1 MDWLEEE
8 LKRAL
13 ARQEP
18 SPDFAARLRART
30 AGGPSGYLAAA
41 GFARRWLAIAASVT
55 VLIGGGL
62 GYRRHQGIQAKDE
75 VMAAMRIAGG
85 KLSQVQSHV
94 REVGR

>member
-13 ARQEP
+13 ARQQP
-18 SPDFAARLRART
+18 ASGFAARVASRCS
-30 AGGPSGYLAAA
+30 AGVVPV
-41 GFARRWLAIAASVT
+41 RRWLAVAAS
-55 VLIGGGL
+55 LIVIAGGGV
-62 GYRRHQGIQAKDE
+62 GYRWHQGIQAKE
-75 VMAAMRIAGG
+75 QVMTAVRIAGG

>member
-18 SPDFAARLRART
+18 APGFAARVGAGRT
-30 AGGPSGYLAAA
+30 GRPGGYPAGGP
-41 GFARRWLAIAASVT
+41 FVRRWLAVAASVI
-55 VLIGGGL
+55 VLAGGGA
-62 GYRRHQGIQAKDE
+62 GYRRHQGIQAKE
-75 VMAAMRIAGG
+75 QVMTAVRIAGG
-85 KLSQVQSHV
+85 KLSRVQSHV

>member
-18 SPDFAARLRART
+18 APGFAARVASRRS
-30 AGGPSGYLAAA
+30 GGVVGV
-41 GFARRWLAIAASVT
+41 RRWLALAASVI
-55 VLIGGGL
+55 VIVGSGV
-62 GYRRHQGIQAKDE
+62 GYRRHQGIQAKAQ
-75 VMAAMRIAGG
+75 VMTAVRIAGG

>member
-18 SPDFAARLRART
+18 APGFAARVASRR
-30 AGGPSGYLAAA
+30 SAAVVPVP
-41 GFARRWLAIAASVT
+41 RWLAVAASVI
-55 VLIGGGL
+55 VLAGGGV
-62 GYRRHQGIQAKDE
+62 GYRWHQGIQAKE
-75 VMAAMRIAGG
+75 QVMTAVRIAGS
-85 KLSQVQSHV
+85 KLNQVQSHV